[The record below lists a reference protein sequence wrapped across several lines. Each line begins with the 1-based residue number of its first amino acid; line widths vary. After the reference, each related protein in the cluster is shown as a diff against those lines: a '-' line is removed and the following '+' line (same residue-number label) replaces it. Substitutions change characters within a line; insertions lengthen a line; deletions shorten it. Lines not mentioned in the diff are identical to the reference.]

1 MLKMKIKE
9 AHSVVKS
16 AKSKLLQEQKHIN
29 NVVIDEYITEELHRR
44 TQRSGTIQMNNN
56 TASYTN
62 DAYGSLKELREAYDL
77 SALSIGEIKELIE
90 TFF

>member
-1 MLKMKIKE
+1 MNIKE
-9 AHSVVKS
+9 AHKVVRS

-44 TQRSGTIQMNNN
+44 TQGSGTIQMNNN
-56 TASYTN
+56 TPAYTN

-77 SALSIGEIKELIE
+77 SSLSTGEIKELIE
-90 TFF
+90 TFI